1 MNRKNVMI
9 SLVLSCVIILGSGKA
24 NAKKIS
30 SGEPSATLGITEG
43 ISSID
48 PRTEETT
55 TFASGLPKA
64 VLLISIGGA
73 SDIAFIDEAAY
84 VLITFIG
91 SDLISLNPKLST
103 NGFRDL

>member
-1 MNRKNVMI
+1 MDRKNVMI

-30 SGEPSATLGITEG
+30 SGELNAILGTSEG

-48 PRTEETT
+48 PRTEETP
-55 TFASGLPKA
+55 TFASSLPKV
-64 VLLISIGGA
+64 VLPISIGGA

-84 VLITFIG
+84 VL
-91 SDLISLNPKLST
+91 
-103 NGFRDL
+103 